1 METKKDFRPW
11 LVVIGCMLIQAIPFG
26 VASNIQPQ
34 FIGPIVEKYGFS
46 LGAFSLTFTIGT
58 FASAIASPTIG
69 KMFSKVAVKK
79 IFLVGSILSGG
90 GVLMLGM
97 ASSLPVFYVGYAVAQ
112 IGTAAISSIGVPV
125 LITAWFDDKTKGKA
139 LGIAFAGGSIGNIF
153 LQQIAV
159 SQIESVGP
167 SQAYINFAIISLIV
181 GIVTTLVLINM
192 PKNASTEDL
201 GNVQSGH
208 GHAEPTS
215 TLPADFGYTFNEVKS
230 MKSYWIYAVGFF
242 FVGIYVSA
250 LAMQYSAYLGSE
262 GFDYSVLGVVGS
274 TFAVFSLAGNLIGGA
289 IFDKLGMFKAML
301 IGGALAAIS
310 CVSLIFAP
318 QIQAL
323 AYLYGASK
331 GLSVFA
337 YIIAPSFVTG
347 SLFGKKE
354 FGTILAVTN
363 VLFALGFAA
372 GSSVFGF
379 LVDLAGYTLAWNVIL
394 VCIVLGY
401 AMILTAIKTVT
412 KLNDEKIAQMNIDAQ
427 KIAN

>member
-1 METKKDFRPW
+1 MKESKNFKPW
-11 LVVIGCMLIQAIPFG
+11 LVVIGCMLIQAVPFG

-58 FASAIASPTIG
+58 FASAIFSPAIG
-69 KMFSKVAVKK
+69 KLFSKINAKT
-79 IFLVGSILSGG
+79 IFIVGSILSAG
-90 GVLMLGM
+90 GVFLLGI
-97 ASSLPVFYVGYAVAQ
+97 ATALPMFYLGYSIAQ

-125 LITAWFDDKTKGKA
+125 LITAWFDNTTKGKA

-153 LQQIAV
+153 LQQLAV

-167 SQAYINFAIISLIV
+167 SQAYINFAILSIVVGLTTSLA
-181 GIVTTLVLINM
+181 LITM
-192 PKNASTEDL
+192 PKDAVVTGDT
-201 GNVQSGH
+201 GGGH
-208 GHAEPTS
+208 SSHEAKGIPD
-215 TLPADFGYTFNEVKS
+215 DFGYTFAEVKS
-230 MKSYWIYAVGFF
+230 LKEYWIYAVGFF
-242 FVGIYVSA
+242 FIGIYVSA
-250 LAMQYSAYLGSE
+250 LAMQYSAYLKSV
-262 GFDYSVLGVVGS
+262 GFDYSILGAVGS
-274 TFAVFSLAGNLIGGA
+274 TFAVFSLGGNLIGGA
-289 IFDKLGMFKAML
+289 IFDKLGMGKAML

-310 CVSLIFAP
+310 CISLIFAP
-318 QIQAL
+318 QMVWL

-379 LVDLAGYTLAWNVIL
+379 LVDGAGYLIAWSFIL
-394 VCIVLGY
+394 GCIVLGY
-401 AMILTAIKTVT
+401 AMILYAIKNITT
-412 KLNDEKIAQMNIDAQ
+412 LNNKKLGRE
-427 KIAN
+427 